1 MVEKKE
7 NPVEVEIEPEVSVE
21 EPKAKK
27 KVEKAVVKFRIGD
40 IGQDVKALQK
50 ELGLPETGIYD
61 AATDKAARR

>member
-7 NPVEVEIEPEVSVE
+7 NPVEVAIEPEVSVE

-27 KVEKAVVKFRIGD
+27 KVKKTVVKFRIGD
-40 IGQDVKALQK
+40 IGQEVKALQK

-61 AATDKAARR
+61 VATDKAAR